1 MALLIVDMA
10 AIMLCFGSSFFII
23 NLIDHS
29 LINFRSFVTY
39 WVYLPVFIGVFY
51 ASKLYPGI
59 MLPPADEVR
68 RVSLCCACL
77 FAGIALSIE
86 VETDDRTAL
95 WAAFL
100 LAIPFAVIVI
110 PLAREIARHIFSR
123 FPWWGVGT
131 IVYSSGTE
139 GRTVI
144 DRLLEHPELGYRPVL
159 IVDTG
164 GVCKDGGG
172 AQEGGLGAGGIGE
185 SGAQEAYRG
194 IPCAPPTDATHEFIK
209 RRGYKTAIIVESRTI
224 DINESALANFIMTHY
239 RYTILI
245 PHTKMTTVVVAV
257 RDLGGILGFASTHN
271 LTKRG
276 NLLIKRG
283 MDITV
288 CLLFSPLIL
297 LVSAA
302 AAVLVKLSSPGPV
315 LYGHK
320 RIGRGG
326 KEITTWKFR
335 TMVVDADKKLREI
348 LESNPLMKAQW
359 ELKQKIDNDPRVTA
373 IGKFLRRTSID
384 EVPQLW
390 NIFIGEMSLAGP
402 RPITKAELDKYGAK
416 TSYMLSVTPGLSGL
430 WQISGRSETSY
441 EDRILLDTYYIEN
454 WSIWLDVWILL
465 KTAGAVAGKKGA
477 V

>member
-1 MALLIVDMA
+1 
-10 AIMLCFGSSFFII
+10 GSSFFII

-29 LINFRSFVTY
+29 LINFRSFITY
-39 WVYLPVFIGVFY
+39 WVYLPVFIVVFY

-95 WAAFL
+95 ALALL

-110 PLAREIARHIFSR
+110 PLAREIARHVFSR
-123 FPWWGVGT
+123 FSWWGVGT
-131 IVYSSGTE
+131 IVYSSGAE

-144 DRLLEHPELGYRPVL
+144 DRLLEHPELGYRPML

-164 GVCKDGGG
+164 GMCKDG
-172 AQEGGLGAGGIGE
+172 
-185 SGAQEAYRG
+185 GAQEAYRG
-194 IPCAPPTDATHEFIK
+194 IPCAPPTEATHEFIK
-209 RRGYKTAIIVESRTI
+209 RHGYKTAIIVESRTI

-283 MDITV
+283 MDIAV
-288 CLLFSPLIL
+288 CLIFSPLIVAVS
-297 LVSAA
+297 LVAG
-302 AAVLVKLSSPGPV
+302 VLVKLSSPGPV
-315 LYGHK
+315 FYGQK

-326 KEITTWKFR
+326 KLFTAWKFR
-335 TMVVDADKKLREI
+335 TMVVDAEKKLNEI
-348 LESNPLMKAQW
+348 LEKNPEMKAQW
-359 ELKQKIDNDPRVTA
+359 EQKQKIDNDPRVTA

-390 NIFIGEMSLAGP
+390 NIFLGEMSLAGP
-402 RPITKAELDKYGAK
+402 RPHPADEFENRFSVYKNKIH
-416 TSYMLSVTPGLSGL
+416 YMLSVTPGLSGL

-441 EDRILLDTYYIEN
+441 EDRIMLDTYYIEN